1 MHHRLLELGGVEF
14 ALPPADDAGDAGV
27 GKVVADE
34 GAGGDRDQDLDVEN
48 GVSASR
54 LGHR

>member
-14 ALPPADDAGDAGV
+14 ALPPADAGDAGV